1 MPLEPIEESDLD
13 LKDKIVEK
21 KIESLSFQKER
32 ALEDAPSLEI
42 AAERKEGAAEKD
54 SAYSKIV
61 SKIKVQSPQT
71 THDEVVEDADQAGQ
85 LMDAQSRI
93 SNLVD
98 IAMQKG
104 VVHAVRVAKHLD
116 DNYILDEFHDKL
128 MADDLHDALVEKGLI
143 KDV

>member
-32 ALEDAPSLEI
+32 VLEDVPSLEI
-42 AAERKEGAAEKD
+42 AAERKEGVAEKD